1 MTIEDRIRRFVVDDL
16 HGPSQVTVD
25 YPLIERGVVD
35 SLGIMHLVSFIE
47 NEYRVTV
54 EDEELTPDNF
64 ATIGALANLV
74 RAKTRS
80 GPHGP

>member
-1 MTIEDRIRRFVVDDL
+1 MIEDRIRRFVVDEL
-16 HGPSQVTVD
+16 HGPPLQLTAD

-47 NEYRVTV
+47 GEYAITI

-64 ATIGALANLV
+64 ETIGAVARFV
-74 RAKTRS
+74 ESKTLRS
-80 GPHGP
+80 SS